1 MRAQR
6 GIFMSLAGLGVAT
19 ELVYLLYFVAQFP
32 LLGHYRQDTDIGTI
46 TGHSHAGFVLF
57 IAAISI
63 LFLLFALACR
73 ETGAIPLGDPAGS
86 GMPPGSGSAPLPDD
100 PGANTAALD
109 SDTPVL
115 ALILGFG
122 ALFAVTLLFVY
133 PITATDLFSYIAQSQ
148 ILVHY
153 HQNPLITPPSQ
164 YPHDPLMQLSDGYF
178 RYASPYGPL
187 GILLDAL
194 PLAVVGSRLLAN
206 LLLLKALF
214 SALALGCAYLA
225 YRIVR
230 QLHPRLAIGA
240 ALFIAW
246 NPFVL
251 LEVSVNGH
259 NDIAM
264 MALVLLALYAV
275 VRERLLIA
283 IVLLAAAA
291 MVKYA
296 AVFLVPLVLLYG
308 ARRQGGSE
316 DRLTYVASALA
327 WSFAVV
333 AVLAAP
339 FWHGTDTISAILS
352 QNQRSA
358 NSLSSILYSLH
369 TGKVGVDQTAI
380 AGWILF
386 LALYAVVLWR
396 SFTSIDRLL
405 RGCFL
410 VLFGFLAL
418 AASNVEGWYLLWPAL
433 LAATVPFAAERA
445 CAFAFSYGSE
455 LAVVIFGY
463 IYVWL
468 GYDLGAVPLLNAAT
482 YVLTFIPAALVL
494 VLLSRRATPSAVP
507 APGAVEPVG

>member
-1 MRAQR
+1 
-6 GIFMSLAGLGVAT
+6 MSLAGLGIVT
-19 ELVYLLYFVAQFP
+19 ELLYLLYFVGQFP
-32 LLGHYRQDTDIGTI
+32 LLDHYRRDTDIGTI
-46 TGHSHAGFVLF
+46 TGHSHSGLVLF

-73 ETGAIPLGDPAGS
+73 ETGAIPWHDPDARGT
-86 GMPPGSGSAPLPDD
+86 GPGSDSAPLPEEHASW
-100 PGANTAALD
+100 PAAPRTGR
-109 SDTPVL
+109 SIL
-115 ALILGFG
+115 AVVLGFG

-148 ILVHY
+148 VLVHY
-153 HQNPLITPPSQ
+153 HHNPTVTPPSQ
-164 YPHDPLMQLSDGYF
+164 FPRDPLMRLSDGYF
-178 RYASPYGPL
+178 HYASPYGPL

-194 PLAVVGSRLLAN
+194 PLAVVGSGLLAN
-206 LLLLKALF
+206 LLLLKALY
-214 SALALGCAYLA
+214 SAMALGSAYVAYL
-225 YRIVR
+225 IVR
-230 QLHPRLAIGA
+230 RLHPRLAIGA

-251 LEVSVNGH
+251 IEVSVNGH

-275 VRERLLIA
+275 VRERLLLA

-296 AVFLVPLVLLYG
+296 AAFLVPLVLLYG
-308 ARRQGGSE
+308 AGRQKGWE

-333 AVLAAP
+333 AVLTAP
-339 FWHGTDTISAILS
+339 FWHGTDTITFLLS

-369 TGKVGVDQTAI
+369 TGSLGVDQTAI
-380 AGWILF
+380 AGWIFF
-386 LALYAVVLWR
+386 LALYAVAIWR
-396 SFTSIDRLL
+396 SATDVDRLFQS
-405 RGCFL
+405 CFL

-418 AASNVEGWYLLWPAL
+418 AASNVEGWYLLWPAV
-433 LAATVPFAAERA
+433 LAAVVPFAPERA

-455 LAVVIFGY
+455 LAVVVFGY
-463 IYVWL
+463 IFVWL
-468 GYDLGAVPLLNAAT
+468 GLDLGTVPLLNAVT
-482 YVLTFIPAALVL
+482 YVLTFVPAALVL
-494 VLLSRRATPSAVP
+494 VMLSRRATAAGARGP
-507 APGAVEPVG
+507 ATVETIG